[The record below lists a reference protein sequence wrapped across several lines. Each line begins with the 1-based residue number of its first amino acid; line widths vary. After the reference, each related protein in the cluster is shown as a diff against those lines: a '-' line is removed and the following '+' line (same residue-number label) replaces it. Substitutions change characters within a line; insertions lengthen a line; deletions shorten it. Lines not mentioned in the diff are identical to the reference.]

1 MTRQEQKKLDKK
13 LNRKLSLYFGTDEE
27 RSKWSNVELLPMIKQ
42 RLSDSKSRSKD
53 SKKGHSLTLEY
64 LVDLFIEQRGKCA
77 ISKGYFCLMKRN
89 DRMFSLDRKDS
100 SKGYVPGNVWWVWT
114 RINIMKGSMTMNELA
129 DMSRILHLSF

>member
-42 RLSDSKSRSKD
+42 RLKDSKASKN

-77 ISKGYFCLMKRN
+77 ISKSYFCLMKGN

-114 RINIMKGSMTMNELA
+114 RINIMKGPMPMNELA
-129 DMSRILHLSF
+129 DMSRILHLNL